1 MATDDQQGAY
11 QVLARKYRP
20 QDFDALIGQE
30 AMVRVLRNAFA
41 SGRIHHAY
49 VLTGVRGVGKTTTA
63 RIIAKGL
70 NCIGEDGQGGPT
82 VEPCGTCE
90 NCTAIAEGRHVDVI
104 ELDAA
109 SHTGIDD
116 IREIIEGAKYRPA
129 IGRYKVYIIDETH
142 MLSKNAFNGLLKTLE
157 EPPAHVK
164 FLFATTE
171 IRKMPVTVLSRCQR
185 FDLRRVEPDRLVAH
199 LASVVEAEGVTI
211 DAEALA
217 LIARAAEGSVRDAL
231 SLLDQA
237 IADGGSDAAAIRSML
252 GLADRGRVIDL
263 FAMIMRGEAA
273 AALAE
278 LRDQYRSGADP
289 EVTLNDL
296 AETAHWLSTLKVA
309 PDIADDPSLP
319 AETRARGKELAEQL
333 PMRVLAR
340 SWQMLLK
347 ALEETRAAPSPLMA
361 AEMSVIRLCAVSDL
375 PTPDD
380 LIRKLE
386 SGDHAPAATPPAP
399 KGGGGGATARAPM
412 QAVASQ
418 PVSAPV
424 SPPLRVATSSAQP
437 KATPDPAPHA
447 ETADLPQDFDAV
459 VALISKKRDGIL
471 HTNVRSFVRLI
482 SYKPG
487 RIEFRPANG
496 APEDLAGTLATKLN
510 AWTDTRWIVS
520 IGDKDGLP
528 TLAETEASA
537 AASLD
542 MRVRRHPLVAAGLA
556 AFPDAEIRS
565 IPLTVS
571 ATTPDMPEEFDDLE
585 DDEDDDG
592 MDLLGEN

>member
-1 MATDDQQGAY
+1 MAHEDDSY

-41 SGRIHHAY
+41 AGRIHHAY

-70 NCIGEDGQGGPT
+70 NCTGPDDAGGPT

-90 NCTAIAEGRHVDVI
+90 NCTAIAAGRHVDVI

-109 SHTGIDD
+109 SNTGIDD
-116 IREIIEGAKYRPA
+116 VREIIEGAKYRPA

-185 FDLRRVEPDRLVAH
+185 FDLRRVDPDRLIAN
-199 LASVVEAEGVTI
+199 LARIAEAEGVEI
-211 DAEALA
+211 DPDALA
-217 LIARAAEGSVRDAL
+217 LIARAAEGSVRDSL

-237 IADGGSDAAAIRSML
+237 IADGGRDAAAIRAML
-252 GLADRGRVIDL
+252 GLADRGRVIEL

-289 EVTLNDL
+289 EVALNDL

-319 AETRARGKELAEQL
+319 AETRARGRDLAAQL

-347 ALEETRAAPSPLMA
+347 SLEEARGAPSPLMA
-361 AEMSVIRLCAVSDL
+361 AEMSVIRLCAVADL
-375 PTPDD
+375 PTPGD

-386 SGDHAPAATPPAP
+386 SEPAPAAAPP
-399 KGGGGGATARAPM
+399 KGSPGGGSGGAS
-412 QAVASQ
+412 AS
-418 PVSAPV
+418 A
-424 SPPLRVATSSAQP
+424 LRVASTSPAPQP
-437 KATPDPAPHA
+437 RREADPAPAPAA
-447 ETADLPQDFDAV
+447 ETASLPQDFEAV
-459 VALISKKRDGIL
+459 VALIREKRDGIL
-471 HTNVRSFVRLI
+471 LHDVETGLRLI
-482 SYKPG
+482 SYTPG
-487 RIEFRPANG
+487 RIEFRPAAG
-496 APEDLAGTLATKLN
+496 ASGTLAGTLSERLRG
-510 AWTDTRWIVS
+510 WTGARWTIS
-520 IGDKDGLP
+520 IGDGDGAP
-528 TLAETEASA
+528 TIAETRA
-537 AASLD
+537 ADNHSLD
-542 MRVRRHPLVAAGLA
+542 QRVRKHPLVAAALA
-556 AFPDAEIRS
+556 AFPDGELLP
-565 IPLTVS
+565 IPLNT
-571 ATTPDMPEEFDDLE
+571 AGATPDMHPEPDD
-585 DDEDDDG
+585 DDED

>member
-1 MATDDQQGAY
+1 MASPLD
-11 QVLARKYRP
+11 R
-20 QDFDALIGQE
+20 AL
-30 AMVRVLRNAFA
+30 
-41 SGRIHHAY
+41 
-49 VLTGVRGVGKTTTA
+49 TTA

-70 NCIGEDGQGGPT
+70 NCTGPDDEGGPT

-116 IREIIEGAKYRPA
+116 VREIIEGAKYRPA

-185 FDLRRVEPDRLVAH
+185 FDLRRVEPDRLIAH
-199 LASVVEAEGVTI
+199 LAGVAEAEGVEI
-211 DAEALA
+211 EAEALS
-217 LIARAAEGSVRDAL
+217 LIARAAEGSVRDSL

-237 IADGGSDAAAIRSML
+237 IADGGKDAASIRAML
-252 GLADRGRVIDL
+252 GLADRGRVIEL
-263 FAMIMRGEAA
+263 FAMIMKGEAA
-273 AALAE
+273 AALEE

-319 AETRARGKELAEQL
+319 AETRARGRELAGSL

-347 ALEETRAAPSPLMA
+347 ALEETRSAPSPLMA
-361 AEMSVIRLCAVSDL
+361 AEMSIIRLCAVSDL
-375 PTPDD
+375 PTPGD
-380 LIRKLE
+380 LVRKLE
-386 SGDHAPAATPPAP
+386 SEPASAPAAPDTPPSGPSGGGSASALRVAATSAAPQPRIETPPAP
-399 KGGGGGATARAPM
+399 TI
-412 QAVASQ
+412 
-418 PVSAPV
+418 
-424 SPPLRVATSSAQP
+424 
-437 KATPDPAPHA
+437 
-447 ETADLPQDFDAV
+447 ETASLPQDFEAV
-459 VALISKKRDGIL
+459 VALIREKRDGIL
-471 HTNVRSFVRLI
+471 LHDVETGLRLI
-482 SYKPG
+482 SYAPG
-487 RIEFRPANG
+487 RIEFRPAAG
-496 APEDLAGTLATKLN
+496 APEHLAGMLSERLRH
-510 AWTDTRWIVS
+510 WTDTRWTIS
-520 IGDKDGLP
+520 IGDDEGLP
-528 TLAETEASA
+528 TIAETRAEASHG
-537 AASLD
+537 LD
-542 MRVRRHPLVAAGLA
+542 QRVRKHPLVAAALA
-556 AFPDAEIRS
+556 AFPEGELLS
-565 IPLTVS
+565 IPLNSVGV
-571 ATTPDMPEEFDDLE
+571 APDMPDEPH
-585 DDEDDDG
+585 DEDD

>member
-1 MATDDQQGAY
+1 MADDPHEGAY

-70 NCIGEDGQGGPT
+70 NCTGPDDQAGPT

-90 NCTAIAEGRHVDVI
+90 NCTAIAAGRHVDVI

-109 SHTGIDD
+109 SNTGIDD
-116 IREIIEGAKYRPA
+116 VREIIEGAKYRPA

-185 FDLRRVEPDRLVAH
+185 FDLRRVSPERLVAH
-199 LASVVEAEGVTI
+199 LAGIAEAESVEIG
-211 DAEALA
+211 AEALA
-217 LIARAAEGSVRDAL
+217 LIARAAEGSVRDSL

-237 IADGGSDAAAIRSML
+237 IADGGQDADAIRAML

-263 FAMIMRGEAA
+263 FGMIMRGEAA

-309 PDIADDPSLP
+309 PDIADDPTLP
-319 AETRARGKELAEQL
+319 AETRERGKELAGQL

-347 ALEETRAAPSPLMA
+347 ALEETRSAPSPLMA

-386 SGDHAPAATPPAP
+386 NEAPAAPAP
-399 KGGGGGATARAPM
+399 SKPGGGGSGGGT
-412 QAVASQ
+412 
-418 PVSAPV
+418 SA
-424 SPPLRVATSSAQP
+424 LRVATSSAAPQP
-437 KATPDPAPHA
+437 RVEAAAPAPA
-447 ETADLPQDFDAV
+447 PVADTAALPQDFAAV
-459 VALISKKRDGIL
+459 VALIREKRDGIL
-471 HTNVRSFVRLI
+471 LHDVETGLRLI
-482 SYKPG
+482 AYTPG
-487 RIEFRPANG
+487 RIEFRPAAG
-496 APEDLAGTLATKLN
+496 APETLAGSLSERLRH
-510 AWTDTRWIVS
+510 WTGIRWTIIV
-520 IGDKDGLP
+520 GDGEGEP
-528 TLAETEASA
+528 TIAETRA
-537 AASLD
+537 ADSHDLEQ
-542 MRVRRHPLVAAGLA
+542 RVRRHPLVAAALA
-556 AFPDAEIRS
+556 AFPKGELLS
-565 IPLTVS
+565 IPLNT
-571 ATTPDMPEEFDDLE
+571 APAMPDIAIEPDDG
-585 DDEDDDG
+585 DDD